1 MNAKT
6 QNCSTVVQSHFTR
19 SNRNNTQRRAC
30 NQTAPILQV
39 TSQDENFF
47 MSKSNKLEGDLN
59 FIAWKVRIKFAFMRE
74 SVWYTDNRTSSTS
87 TIEQDGAE
95 VINTNSLLTSEAI
108 EKEKIKALTMFSSVK
123 DNIIHHIATK
133 IDPAECWRTLHK
145 LYESKNTARTVYL
158 FDQLQALHFEESQ
171 SMAEYIRCTRVL
183 TFQLQAAGEVLSTD
197 RIVHTT
203 LPVAYEPFIQ
213 GLMGQDNLSSF
224 KKLSSRLLIEEQ

>member
-95 VINTNSLLTSEAI
+95 VINTNSLLTSSNSRQQVRYS
-108 EKEKIKALTMFSSVK
+108 L
-123 DNIIHHIATK
+123 
-133 IDPAECWRTLHK
+133 P
-145 LYESKNTARTVYL
+145 TASCTPRY
-158 FDQLQALHFEESQ
+158 Q
-171 SMAEYIRCTRVL
+171 SHMN
-183 TFQLQAAGEVLSTD
+183 
-197 RIVHTT
+197 H
-203 LPVAYEPFIQ
+203 
-213 GLMGQDNLSSF
+213 SF
-224 KKLSSRLLIEEQ
+224 KGSWAKTIFHPSKSSPVGS